1 MSIKPC
7 LTAVAGLMLL
17 TLATPA
23 AAQEIRPG
31 LWEIKHDMQIP
42 GQPDLSTQ
50 MAQMQAMMKEQL
62 KNMPAEQRRMMEQR
76 MGARMADNGAT
87 RICLTPE
94 DVKAGIVREG
104 HRQGQCTFTKV
115 QRTGKTWQAHM
126 QCTEPPGEGDFKVTV
141 HGPTHYSSE
150 GVLTNKEHGR
160 MVMKTEARHV
170 SSDCGNVPSV
180 REMSKR
186 MEAPGAAR

>member
-1 MSIKPC
+1 MSTKSC
-7 LTAVAGLMLL
+7 LTVTASLMLL
-17 TLATPA
+17 ALATPA
-23 AAQEIRPG
+23 TAQEIRPG

-42 GQPDLSTQ
+42 GQPDLSSQ

-76 MGARMADNGAT
+76 MGTRMADDGAT

-104 HRQGQCTFTKV
+104 HREGQCTFTKV
-115 QRTGKTWQAHM
+115 QRTGQTWQAHM

-170 SSDCGNVPSV
+170 SSDCGNVASV
-180 REMSKR
+180 RAMGKR
-186 MEAPGAAR
+186 MAPPAPPR